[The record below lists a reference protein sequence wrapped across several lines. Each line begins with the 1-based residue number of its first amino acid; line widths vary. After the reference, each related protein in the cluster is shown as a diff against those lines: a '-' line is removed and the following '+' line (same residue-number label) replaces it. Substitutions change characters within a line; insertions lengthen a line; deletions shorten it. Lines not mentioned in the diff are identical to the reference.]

1 MYCMFWR
8 KWGTT
13 IDFQKLMVFPFFI
26 CFFRKKARK
35 KQPAY
40 SPIIK
45 LEFRAAYSPI
55 IKLEFRHPRR
65 KKRKKGKKVDLLVS
79 LYKRRRAG
87 RAQRP
92 QKNTK

>member
-1 MYCMFWR
+1 MFWR

-13 IDFQKLMVFPFFI
+13 IDFQKLKLFPFFI